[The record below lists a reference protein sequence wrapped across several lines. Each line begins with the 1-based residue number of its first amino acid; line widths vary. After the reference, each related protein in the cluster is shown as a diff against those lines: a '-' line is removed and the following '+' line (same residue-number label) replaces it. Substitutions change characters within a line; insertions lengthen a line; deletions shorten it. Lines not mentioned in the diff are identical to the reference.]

1 MFHEGLVILKE
12 AAGPETAYILK
23 RYEPNPLVPDPSDPT
38 GRRRIRAMPKNLP
51 QNEFFG
57 SLVLEDFANVAA
69 ARPLPSLDKLSPGLR
84 AKVAAAPGEFYLVPV
99 VSKANMPS
107 VRFSEP
113 QKAHARAFVGA
124 GFSKKTDRHAG
135 NVGYAGPEGRTPVEF
150 DHDKTFFI
158 DFFNK
163 IDPQFVP
170 ASFLVLLAR
179 EAVMRHVRDE
189 IIRGV
194 SSSQNQKLLNRIRE
208 TDDPAILNQRGID
221 WLVAEMRQILQNYG
235 LGRGFLE
242 AEMILDEQ
250 GNLNPEVAQA
260 IKDFK
265 TISDADFMKWARE
278 AGLQGDR
285 LQAKV
290 AFAMRERDALGR
302 NMNDLLEFLTGRNFG
317 LSTLDQPLAP
327 GAQSLGQPEQGAEEF
342 LAAEGRDLK
351 AVLTVA
357 IRLTD
362 GVLYVK
368 GSPEVLE
375 RLMRKLGLFKEEGSH
390 GRPVELFASRFNK
403 GTLDKAILKY
413 LGKGGSRETSRSNIP
428 FILFDKVLEMDSD
441 QVNEAVREFS
451 GQLEQGD
458 FVGVVWKDSIPG
470 FFEGLNRVKQAKDLE
485 VRAVREELA
494 AATLPRWTKGSK
506 HTVVVST
513 VDENMLEL
521 HVNGQ
526 KVALNL
532 HELKQAGINP
542 IKVLSLLRQIG
553 DDTEAYGKLG
563 FMMDKEKGFWVVGAG
578 FTEVIR
584 RLDAEH
590 AASLAT
596 GRAA

>member
-1 MFHEGLVILKE
+1 
-12 AAGPETAYILK
+12 
-23 RYEPNPLVPDPSDPT
+23 
-38 GRRRIRAMPKNLP
+38 
-51 QNEFFG
+51 
-57 SLVLEDFANVAA
+57 
-69 ARPLPSLDKLSPGLR
+69 
-84 AKVAAAPGEFYLVPV
+84 
-99 VSKANMPS
+99 
-107 VRFSEP
+107 
-113 QKAHARAFVGA
+113 
-124 GFSKKTDRHAG
+124 
-135 NVGYAGPEGRTPVEF
+135 
-150 DHDKTFFI
+150 
-158 DFFNK
+158 
-163 IDPQFVP
+163 
-170 ASFLVLLAR
+170 
-179 EAVMRHVRDE
+179 
-189 IIRGV
+189 
-194 SSSQNQKLLNRIRE
+194 
-208 TDDPAILNQRGID
+208 
-221 WLVAEMRQILQNYG
+221 
-235 LGRGFLE
+235 
-242 AEMILDEQ
+242 
-250 GNLNPEVAQA
+250 
-260 IKDFK
+260 
-265 TISDADFMKWARE
+265 
-278 AGLQGDR
+278 
-285 LQAKV
+285 
-290 AFAMRERDALGR
+290 
-302 NMNDLLEFLTGRNFG
+302 MNDLLEFLTGRNFG

-390 GRPVELFASRFNK
+390 GRPVELFVSRFNK

-413 LGKGGSRETSRSNIP
+413 LGQLEQGAGGASGRQALATGLGKGGSRETSRSNIP

-470 FFEGLNRVKQAKDLE
+470 FFEGLNRVKQDKDLE

-590 AASLAT
+590 AASLAM